1 MAAFSRFL
9 SSKKI
14 RSICGAISSYRCLES
29 SLSCPPRRG
38 GMCKLLA
45 TFACRTSWTGFSN
58 GCCLMPMLFVPR
70 LTLVSHFS
78 LCSCP
83 DQREYKTMSFSM
95 PIGMSSLA
103 VQRSVTNKLFG
114 LQRWQPVRFRSN
126 ALVTLDTEDDV
137 ARFSLKDPSA
147 KSQAQT
153 KGMKMP
159 KRQKMS
165 RKAKLN
171 ELKWYRL
178 KAKKKLKSP
187 NPEVRI
193 RYKLEK
199 AKRKEEWL
207 IEKLR
212 KYEIPKA
219 PGPEHDPEILT
230 EEERF
235 YLKRTGEKKKNYVPV
250 GRRGVFGGVV
260 LNMHL
265 HWKKHET
272 VKVVCKPCRP
282 GQVHEY
288 AEELARLSKGAV
300 IDIKPNNIIIFYR
313 GKNYVRPEVMSPPDT
328 LSKQK
333 ALEKYRFEQ
342 SLEHTSQYIE
352 KLEKELEEYQ
362 KHVAL
367 YKKHEQ
373 TTTGNSMN
381 TN

>member
-1 MAAFSRFL
+1 MAPLSRL
-9 SSKKI
+9 ASSKKI
-14 RSICGAISSYRCLES
+14 RSICGAVSSYRCLES
-29 SLSCPPRRG
+29 SRCCPP
-38 GMCKLLA
+38 
-45 TFACRTSWTGFSN
+45 RTSWTGFSD
-58 GCCLMPMLFVPR
+58 GYCSMPVLFIQR
-70 LTLVSHFS
+70 FTMVSHFS
-78 LCSCP
+78 MCSCP
-83 DQREYKTMSFSM
+83 HQREYKTISFSM
-95 PIGMSSLA
+95 PTAMSSLT
-103 VQRSVTNKLFG
+103 VQRSVTYKLFG

-126 ALVTLDTEDDV
+126 ALVTLDTDDNV
-137 ARFSLKDPSA
+137 ARFSLKEPSA
-147 KSQAQT
+147 RPRAQT
-153 KGMKMP
+153 KGMKKP

-212 KYEIPKA
+212 KYEIPKV
-219 PGPEHDPEILT
+219 PGPEYDPEILT

-288 AEELARLSKGAV
+288 AEELARLSKGTV
-300 IDIKPNNIIIFYR
+300 IDIKPNNIVIFYR
-313 GKNYVRPEVMSPPDT
+313 GKNYVQPEVMSPPDT

-367 YKKHEQ
+367 YKKREE
-373 TTTGNSMN
+373 TTAGNSMN
-381 TN
+381 NHLREGSHPFE